1 MEEENAMSVDK
12 LLNNLQK
19 VKRTGEGKWI
29 ACCPAHQDRTAS
41 LAVTDN
47 GDGRILINCFAGCDT
62 YSILRSVG
70 LEWADVMP
78 EKSIT
83 NNEKPVKQ
91 IIYASDALRIIR
103 FESQVM
109 LAIAYDITKSGIADI
124 EMIKRMQRSMQIINK
139 AYEASNVGIK

>member
-1 MEEENAMSVDK
+1 MEEENAMSVNK

-29 ACCPAHQDRTAS
+29 ACCPSHNDRTAS
-41 LAVTDN
+41 LAITDN

-78 EKSIT
+78 EKSIG
-83 NNEKPVKQ
+83 NNEKPIKQ

-109 LAIAYDITKSGIADI
+109 LAIAYDITKTGIADL
-124 EMIKRMQRSMQIINK
+124 EMIKRMERSMQTINK
-139 AYEASNVGIK
+139 AYEAANV